1 MPSLIDIFGANK
13 AYVVLYDQSFGSF
26 LSNFVSQMP
35 FSPTYSWKCVKK
47 RGKSWLSFPPLTK
60 NAPRL
65 SLRRTIFAQ
74 VCRWDTTFTL
84 FSRIFTKMWV
94 KTYIYL
100 TKSPKN
106 RTKNFDQTM
115 QQNVVQS
122 AGVNAQFHEFS
133 HFSRI
138 CRKKVSILS
147 KNVITQYLT
156 FWTSKIFN
164 STPIV
169 Y

>member
-1 MPSLIDIFGANK
+1 MDICCIVWSKFW
-13 AYVVLYDQSFGSF
+13 
-26 LSNFVSQMP
+26 FVFEQ
-35 FSPTYSWKCVKK
+35 FRELNAVFTHIFVKMREK
-47 RGKSWLSFPPLTK
+47 RGKSWLSFPPFTK

-74 VCRWDTTFTL
+74 GCRWDTTFTL
-84 FSRIFTKMWV
+84 FLRIFTKMWV

-147 KNVITQYLT
+147 KHVITQYLT

>member
-1 MPSLIDIFGANK
+1 MLNCLIK
-13 AYVVLYDQSFGSF
+13 VLVRFWAI
-26 LSNFVSQMP
+26 
-35 FSPTYSWKCVKK
+35 SWAKCRFHPHFRENAWKK
-47 RGKSWLSFPPLTK
+47 GKSWLSFPPFTK

-74 VCRWDTTFTL
+74 GCRWDTTFTL

-122 AGVNAQFHEFS
+122 AGVNAQFHEFAEKRCQFCPNMWL
-133 HFSRI
+133 HNIWLFELL
-138 CRKKVSILS
+138 K
-147 KNVITQYLT
+147 YLT
-156 FWTSKIFN
+156 QHRLCINTHTLN
-164 STPIV
+164 NV
-169 Y
+169 YQMSF

>member
-1 MPSLIDIFGANK
+1 MA
-13 AYVVLYDQSFGSF
+13 VLYCMIKVLVRFWAISWAKCRFHPHFRENAWKKGKIVTQLSPFHKKCASSFASAD
-26 LSNFVSQMP
+26 NFCSRV
-35 FSPTYSWKCVKK
+35 
-47 RGKSWLSFPPLTK
+47 
-60 NAPRL
+60 
-65 SLRRTIFAQ
+65 SLRHDFHP
-74 VCRWDTTFTL
+74 

-133 HFSRI
+133 PFSRI
-138 CRKKVSILS
+138 CRKKVSIFS